1 MAKRQTGKNKLIT
14 RIDHKNTHGWNV
26 RIVKDGETHSRLFS
40 DGVHGGKRKAL
51 EAARAYRDKLHQKLF
66 KRPVSERRE
75 IRYSNARNS
84 TGIVGVSLSVRR
96 RGSGIYEYYVA
107 TWCPKKGQQ
116 ARKAFSVNMYGR
128 RKAFRMA
135 CDFRRSKENEI
146 LSGR

>member
-1 MAKRQTGKNKLIT
+1 MAKRQSGKNKLIT

-26 RIVKDGETHSRLFS
+26 RIVKDGDTHSRLFS

-51 EAARAYRDKLHQKLF
+51 DAARSFRDKLHLKLF

-84 TGIVGVSLSVRR
+84 TGVVGVSLSIRQ
-96 RGSGIYEYYVA
+96 RGSGVYEYYVA
-107 TWCPKKGQQ
+107 TWCPRKGRQ
-116 ARKAFSVNMYGR
+116 ARKAFSVSMYGR